1 MLNEPDAAAGRN
13 APSGNPSAG
22 SPANDLV
29 VVELVAAEA
38 GIDKARILGRARSRD
53 VAEARQIA
61 MYLLAVA
68 EARSFAVIG
77 RRFGRCRQTVAY
89 ACGKSED
96 LREEP
101 AFDMR
106 ISALEDRLADVASG
120 VEAADA

>member
-1 MLNEPDAAAGRN
+1 MLNDPLAAAGRN
-13 APSGNPSAG
+13 APSGKPTAG
-22 SPANDLV
+22 SLKADLA

-77 RRFGRCRQTVAY
+77 KLFGRCRQTVAY
-89 ACGKSED
+89 ACVKIED
-96 LREEP
+96 LREGP
-101 AFDMR
+101 AFDRR
-106 ISALEDRLADVASG
+106 ISALEDRLADAASG
-120 VEAADA
+120 AEAADA